1 MQVIPLVTKSQV
13 NCFAKCQGIVRNC
26 AEDEGTVKTFSA
38 LEARDFFSATPY
50 FRFFLVAA
58 KEKVWWCQGS
68 LLYYLDKDLIRI
80 CGSPPPKKSQNFE
93 KFKKFLK

>member
-1 MQVIPLVTKSQV
+1 MRITFQVVLNNSMQVIPLVTKSQV

-50 FRFFLVAA
+50 FRFFWLPLRRRCGGA
-58 KEKVWWCQGS
+58 KEVYS
-68 LLYYLDKDLIRI
+68 IT
-80 CGSPPPKKSQNFE
+80 
-93 KFKKFLK
+93 